1 MPAYTFSDDVRR
13 TLQRAREQAAALH
26 HGRVAPEHLLLGLT
40 RRPGDTC
47 GAVLDELHVDPDAL
61 FQRMVAATTSSVES
75 EAAGPDLPYTD
86 SAKKVLELAMIE
98 ASDLK
103 YGYVGTEH
111 LLLGLLREGSSSA
124 AVVLGGA
131 GLTLQG
137 TRSTLTRLVPSG
149 EPRHAEPVV
158 ARRALLIA
166 SCALVVAIVALV
178 LALRAHP

>member
-1 MPAYTFSDDVRR
+1 MPGYNFTNEVRR
-13 TLQRAREQAAALH
+13 ALQRAREEAAAFR
-26 HGRVAPEHLLLGLT
+26 HGQVAPEHLLLGLV
-40 RRPGDTC
+40 RHPGTIC
-47 GAVLDELHVDPDAL
+47 SAVFKDLDVDPDAL
-61 FQRMVAATTSSVES
+61 FRQMASATISPVVG

-98 ASDLK
+98 ASELK

-124 AVVLGGA
+124 AVVLAGA

-137 TRSTLTRLVPSG
+137 TRSTLTRLVPSS

-158 ARRALLIA
+158 ARRTLLIA

-178 LALRAHP
+178 LALRAQP